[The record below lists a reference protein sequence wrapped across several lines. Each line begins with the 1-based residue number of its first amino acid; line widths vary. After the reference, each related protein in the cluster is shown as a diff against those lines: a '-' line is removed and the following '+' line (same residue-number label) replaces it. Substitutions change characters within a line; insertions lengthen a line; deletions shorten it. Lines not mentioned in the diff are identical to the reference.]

1 MIDQRNTPGA
11 SCTLPDLASCA
22 AGNGERRAVRGEFH
36 RVVARGSPRGCFE
49 DACVSARRRVIR
61 GSGRDSVVMRVST
74 AGSVRRAR
82 SARPYGAV
90 VTAAGPQMRAILH
103 ELALPTFHR
112 FARRWGYAVLAEDL
126 STDGAGADPSA
137 QQAKWAKIGLL
148 REALATF
155 PLALWLDADILL
167 TRDDEDPASHL
178 HPDHFQALVM
188 EQVPC
193 EHRVNPNTGVWLL
206 RSCPAAFAFLDAVGT
221 AGPQPGPWADQG
233 AVLAALDW
241 DRGDERYYWARPGR
255 GNQFLAG
262 TSWLPPGWNQPYL
275 GGRRNIKKNSN
286 SAQSYPDRP
295 VVSHPH
301 ALHFRACHRPRATD
315 TWPLSRRLSRSAHEL
330 IGPPVR
336 R

>member
-1 MIDQRNTPGA
+1 
-11 SCTLPDLASCA
+11 
-22 AGNGERRAVRGEFH
+22 
-36 RVVARGSPRGCFE
+36 
-49 DACVSARRRVIR
+49 
-61 GSGRDSVVMRVST
+61 MRV
-74 AGSVRRAR
+74 
-82 SARPYGAV
+82 
-90 VTAAGPQMRAILH
+90 ILH

-126 STDGAGADPSA
+126 PTDGAGADPSA
-137 QQAKWAKIGLL
+137 QQAKWAKIRLL

-167 TRDDEDPASHL
+167 TRDDEDIASHL

-188 EQVPC
+188 EHVPY
-193 EHRVNPNTGVWLL
+193 EHRVNPNTGVWLM
-206 RSCPAAFAFLDAVGT
+206 RSCPSAFAFLNAVRT

-275 GGRRNIKKNSN
+275 GGRTDENVFNS
-286 SAQSYPDRP
+286 SAQSYADRP

-301 ALHFRACHRPRATD
+301 ALHFMGMSPAARYRHMAAVAKALPIIDVAPGMGSASPTPVG
-315 TWPLSRRLSRSAHEL
+315 WRREL
-330 IGPPVR
+330 VGQQVHQQPIAPVARRVQKLGPVR
-336 R
+336 